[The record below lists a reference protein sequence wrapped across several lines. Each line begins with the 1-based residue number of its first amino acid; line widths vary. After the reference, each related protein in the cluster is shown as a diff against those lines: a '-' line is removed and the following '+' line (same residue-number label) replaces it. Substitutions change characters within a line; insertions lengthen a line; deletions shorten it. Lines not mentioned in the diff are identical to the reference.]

1 MKSAFFG
8 ESMYKDLFEKFLNK
22 VSGTSEEFAIEVRM
36 FNLSALLIGLLFFVG
51 IVVNYIIG
59 LNIWL
64 NTSILICA
72 IVVLYCYWQSRFR
85 KNYLEVLPI
94 FIIASIAMLS
104 LNWFLG
110 SGSNGPSPI
119 YFLLNMI
126 ILLIVS
132 PRKQYSFIL
141 ITQIITL
148 LFLFYIDAYHS
159 DWVVQYKD
167 DDIRLFD
174 MFFTTFDCLIFIFLI
189 IGLLKTSY
197 VRDRRMMEIQQE
209 EISNQ
214 HKVILE
220 QFENLEKINHLKNKL
235 FSIISHDLR
244 SPLSTL
250 HSAINILNETD
261 LSEAERTSIMRNAK
275 DRLVHT
281 QEMLDNLLNWANS
294 QLNGM
299 QTNMVQINMK
309 HLVNSVLLH
318 LKPQYDMKYIQVS
331 VDIEDDLVAYAD
343 MEMIKL
349 VIRNLASNAIKFTNE
364 DGHIHIGGAKVNNKV
379 SIVIRDNGKGLT
391 PIELNKIKTKISF
404 STYGTNNEK
413 GTGLG
418 LILCKDFLEVNN
430 GELKVESDIDAGST
444 FRFTLTSFDELDMKD
459 FLNKD
464 LSGMSKDKKP
474 TFSDMY

>member
-1 MKSAFFG
+1 
-8 ESMYKDLFEKFLNK
+8 MYKDLFEKFLNN
-22 VSGTSEEFAIEVRM
+22 VSGTSEKFAIEVRM
-36 FNLSALLIGLLFFVG
+36 FNLSALLIGCLFFVG
-51 IVVNYIIG
+51 IIVNYFIG

-72 IVVLYCYWQSRFR
+72 IVVLYCYWQSRFHN
-85 KNYLEVLPI
+85 NYLEVLPI

-110 SGSNGPSPI
+110 SGSNGPSTI

-141 ITQIITL
+141 ITQVITL

-159 DWVVQYKD
+159 DWVVQYSD
-167 DDIRLFD
+167 DQIRLFD
-174 MFFTTFDCLIFIFLI
+174 MFFTTFECLIFIFLI

-197 VRDRRMMEIQQE
+197 VRDRRMMENQQE

-250 HSAINILNETD
+250 HSAINILNETE

-318 LKPQYDMKYIQVS
+318 LKPQYDMKYIQVT

-343 MEMIKL
+343 IEMIKL

-364 DGHIHIGGAKVNNKV
+364 DGHIQISGAKINDKV
-379 SIVIRDNGKGLT
+379 SISIRDNGKGLT

-404 STYGTNNEK
+404 STFGTNNEK

-430 GELKVESDIDAGST
+430 GELSVESDIDAGSA
-444 FRFTLTSFDELDMKD
+444 FRFSLTSFDELEIKD
-459 FLNKD
+459 FINKD
-464 LSGMSKDKKP
+464 LSGKPKEKRP